1 MKGSDRFSELSRSAS
16 SESRNGPSVPVIREG
31 IELFLAA
38 LGLFLAAL
46 VWFWIS
52 LSRG

>member
-1 MKGSDRFSELSRSAS
+1 MRGADRFQDSMHSGTSEKRSSAAAPLS
-16 SESRNGPSVPVIREG
+16 REG
-31 IELFLAA
+31 IELFLVA